1 MKQALPGAASMQ
13 DTWRSLFE
21 SGGWRSTSIRP
32 MCAIWIGST
41 PPKGVIE
48 DPGDSDASAFPL
60 VATTTIAATIASV
73 LAMRRRVKP
82 LRDTRRG
89 VLTVAVVMSQS
100 VGVNGP
106 CGDRGY
112 PSASRGFLRM
122 SRESVRYRCSSELG
136 DEGIGVEALER
147 ERLDQ
152 LGRLA
157 GRDELGERRPDD
169 RCRLEAV
176 R

>member
-89 VLTVAVVMSQS
+89 VLTVAVVMSHTDHRLVGCVREAVASWFPGLDVTYVCKRYECAADGDRDVRQS
-100 VGVNGP
+100 VAHAD
-106 CGDRGY
+106 DRGTGW
-112 PSASRGFLRM
+112 A
-122 SRESVRYRCSSELG
+122 
-136 DEGIGVEALER
+136 DHH
-147 ERLDQ
+147 
-152 LGRLA
+152 
-157 GRDELGERRPDD
+157 PD
-169 RCRLEAV
+169 
-176 R
+176 